1 MMHLQFQSS
10 TVAHASCID
19 SHVIFCY
26 NGIFIIAFHLI
37 LDVIFKLSYA
47 VVTLMGIHCN
57 DGFIPPI
64 IINSSYH
71 ELSLSFTVDIQTK
84 FLLCERSTAM
94 VDKN

>member
-1 MMHLQFQSS
+1 
-10 TVAHASCID
+10 
-19 SHVIFCY
+19 
-26 NGIFIIAFHLI
+26 
-37 LDVIFKLSYA
+37 
-47 VVTLMGIHCN
+47 MGIHCN

>member
-1 MMHLQFQSS
+1 MHFQFQSS
-10 TVAHASCID
+10 TVTHASCID

-26 NGIFIIAFHLI
+26 YNEIFKIVFHLI
-37 LDVIFKLSYA
+37 LDVIFKLTYA
-47 VVTLMGIHCN
+47 VLTLMGIHCN
-57 DGFIPPI
+57 GFPPT

-94 VDKN
+94 VVKN

>member
-26 NGIFIIAFHLI
+26 NEIFKIVFHLI
-37 LDVIFKLSYA
+37 LDVIFKVSYA
-47 VVTLMGIHCN
+47 FLTVMGIHCN
-57 DGFIPPI
+57 DGFFFT

-71 ELSLSFTVDIQTK
+71 ELALPFTVHIQTK

-94 VDKN
+94 VIKN